1 MAAIDDRAGAVHRA
15 AGGAGGE
22 FVRGFVKSGSAA
34 AAAEARRAVVA
45 AGGFDGVAGIAA
57 VEAIGREQ
65 QRRAVAYSRSR
76 GQL

>member
-1 MAAIDDRAGAVHRA
+1 MPTRSSDSGRA
-15 AGGAGGE
+15 ARRAVSGREGE

-34 AAAEARRAVVA
+34 AAVGRGDGA
-45 AGGFDGVAGIAA
+45 AGVAGIVA

>member
-1 MAAIDDRAGAVHRA
+1 MAAIDDRAGAVHWA
-15 AGGAGGE
+15 AGGAE
-22 FVRGFVKSGSAA
+22 KESVKSFVKSGSAA
-34 AAAEARRAVVA
+34 GAAEARRAVVA
-45 AGGFDGVAGIAA
+45 DGGFD

>member
-1 MAAIDDRAGAVHRA
+1 MV
-15 AGGAGGE
+15 AGGAE
-22 FVRGFVKSGSAA
+22 KDSVKSFVKSGSAA
-34 AAAEARRAVVA
+34 GAAEARRAVVA
-45 AGGFDGVAGIAA
+45 AGGFD

>member
-1 MAAIDDRAGAVHRA
+1 MARNERAGAARLV
-15 AGGAGGE
+15 AGDAE
-22 FVRGFVKSGSAA
+22 KESVKSFVKSGSAEG
-34 AAAEARRAVVA
+34 AAEAGRAVVA
-45 AGGFDGVAGIAA
+45 AGGFDGVAGTAA

>member
-1 MAAIDDRAGAVHRA
+1 M
-15 AGGAGGE
+15 AGGSERAETGADYVNE
-22 FVRGFVKSGSAA
+22 VQVVKRFVKRGD
-34 AAAEARRAVVA
+34 AETAARRSA
-45 AGGFDGVAGIAA
+45 D

>member
-15 AGGAGGE
+15 AGGE
-22 FVRGFVKSGSAA
+22 FVRSFVKSGSAEG
-34 AAAEARRAVVA
+34 AAEAGRAVVA
-45 AGGFDGVAGIAA
+45 AGGFD

>member
-1 MAAIDDRAGAVHRA
+1 VARNERTGAACLVS
-15 AGGAGGE
+15 GGAE
-22 FVRGFVKSGSAA
+22 KESVKSFVKSGSAA
-34 AAAEARRAVVA
+34 GAAEARRAVVA
-45 AGGFDGVAGIAA
+45 AGGFDGVAGTAA

>member
-34 AAAEARRAVVA
+34 GAAEARRAVVA
-45 AGGFDGVAGIAA
+45 AGGFD

>member
-1 MAAIDDRAGAVHRA
+1 MARNDEFGVARLV
-15 AGGAGGE
+15 AGGAE
-22 FVRGFVKSGSAA
+22 KESVKSFVKSGPVASV
-34 AAAEARRAVVA
+34 EAGRAVVA
-45 AGGFDGVAGIAA
+45 DGGFD

>member
-1 MAAIDDRAGAVHRA
+1 MARNDEFGVARLV
-15 AGGAGGE
+15 AGGAE
-22 FVRGFVKSGSAA
+22 KESVKSFVKSGSVASV
-34 AAAEARRAVVA
+34 EAGRAVVA
-45 AGGFDGVAGIAA
+45 AGGFDGVAGVAA

>member
-1 MAAIDDRAGAVHRA
+1 MARNERTGAARLV
-15 AGGAGGE
+15 AGGAE
-22 FVRGFVKSGSAA
+22 KESVKSFVKSGSAA
-34 AAAEARRAVVA
+34 GAAEARRAVVA
-45 AGGFDGVAGIAA
+45 AGGFD

>member
-15 AGGAGGE
+15 AGGE

-34 AAAEARRAVVA
+34 GAAEARRAVVA
-45 AGGFDGVAGIAA
+45 AGGFD

-65 QRRAVAYSRSR
+65 QRRAIAYSRSR

>member
-1 MAAIDDRAGAVHRA
+1 MARNDEFGVARLV
-15 AGGAGGE
+15 AGGAE
-22 FVRGFVKSGSAA
+22 KESVKSFVKSGSVAS
-34 AAAEARRAVVA
+34 AEARRAVVA

>member
-15 AGGAGGE
+15 AGGE

-34 AAAEARRAVVA
+34 GAAEAGRAVVA
-45 AGGFDGVAGIAA
+45 AGGFD